1 MQTTTIVAIAT
12 MLLGSGG
19 IFQFLLNRH
28 DKKVEAERVKAELD
42 SAKLEA
48 LVNLTC
54 ADMQDRLVRH
64 IDRIIKR
71 YNRNGTGV
79 SLKEKATIKEMYF
92 YYEALGWNHLAK
104 EAMAELEEIPVT
116 E

>member
-19 IFQFLLNRH
+19 MFQFLLTRH
-28 DKKVEAERVKAELD
+28 DKKIEAEKKQAELD

-54 ADMQDRLVRH
+54 ADIQDRLVRQVG
-64 IDRIIKR
+64 RIIKR
-71 YNRNGTGV
+71 YNTSGIGV
-79 SLKEKATIKEMYF
+79 SLKEKATLKEMYQ
-92 YYEALGWNHLAK
+92 YYDALGWNHLAG